1 MDLSSGFSLES
12 PLSSR
17 CPGPG
22 VAEAQ
27 GDGVGE
33 SASLVAGLADKARDT
48 GEGSC
53 AMALQEPFSGE
64 GAIPWPE
71 EADTSDFR
79 WSDEEPPTLRYGED

>member
-1 MDLSSGFSLES
+1 VDLSSGFSLES

-17 CPGPG
+17 CPAPG

-33 SASLVAGLADKARDT
+33 SASLVAGLTDKARDT

-53 AMALQEPFSGE
+53 AMALHEPFSGE
-64 GAIPWPE
+64 VAIPWPE